1 MERRVYTV
9 LQINR
14 YIKGMLEDDYILASL
29 WIKGEVSNYKK
40 HSSGHIYFT
49 LKDDKSAI
57 DCILFK
63 EYASMMPFELYN
75 GLDVIVCGYV
85 SVYEK
90 SGSYKFY
97 VQIVDPQGKGGLAA
111 AFEEL
116 KNKLET
122 EGLFDPDYKREIEKR
137 PDTVAV
143 ITSPTGAAVR
153 DIIQIAGRRNPNVKI
168 ALCPA
173 LVQGDKAAESIVN
186 AIKTVNEWGKADTII
201 VGRGGGSMEDLWPF
215 NEESVARAIFA
226 SEIPVISAVGHETD
240 FTIADFAAD
249 LRAPT
254 PSAAAE
260 LAVNSLDEDAEI
272 ISAKETRLIRA
283 YKGYLYSK
291 KLELSLAAN
300 KIALSRPDIKLEHR
314 KRELNDL
321 KNRLE
326 SAGREILNGEKT
338 VFAVRL
344 NRLEALSPL
353 SVLKRGYSVA
363 YAEDSIIKDASSVK
377 KGDDIRLFL
386 GKGRIDAVVKG
397 IEADG

>member
-40 HSSGHIYFT
+40 HGSGHIYFT

-57 DCILFK
+57 DCIMFR

-75 GLDVIVCGYV
+75 GLDVIVCGYI

-90 SGSYKFY
+90 NGSYKFY
-97 VQIVDPQGKGGLAA
+97 VQIADPQGKGNLAA

-116 KNKLET
+116 KARLET

-153 DIIQIAGRRNPNVKI
+153 DIIQVTGRRNPNVKI
-168 ALCPA
+168 VVCPTV
-173 LVQGDKAAESIVN
+173 VQGDKAAESIAE

-201 VGRGGGSMEDLWPF
+201 LGRGGGSAEDLWPF
-215 NEESVARAIFA
+215 NEEIVARAIFA

-240 FTIADFAAD
+240 FTISDFAAD

-260 LAVNSLDEDAEI
+260 LAVNSLEEDAEI
-272 ISAKETRLIRA
+272 ISARETRLVRA
-283 YKGYLYSK
+283 YRGCLHGKR
-291 KLELSLAAN
+291 LELSLAAN
-300 KIALSRPDIKLEHR
+300 KIALSRPDSRLE
-314 KRELNDL
+314 KKKSELNEL
-321 KNRLE
+321 KNRFKAAE
-326 SAGREILNGEKT
+326 ATIINEEKAA
-338 VFAVRL
+338 FAVRL
-344 NRLEALSPL
+344 NRMEALSPL
-353 SVLKRGYSVA
+353 SILKRGYSVA
-363 YAEDSIIKDASSVK
+363 YVGEDIIGMRPLLRQGTKY
-377 KGDDIRLFL
+377 GFFR
-386 GKGRIDAVVKG
+386 GR
-397 IEADG
+397 EE

>member
-14 YIKGMLEDDYILASL
+14 YIKGVLEDDYILASL

-57 DCILFK
+57 DCIMFK

-90 SGSYKFY
+90 SGAYKFY

-116 KNKLET
+116 KNKLEA
-122 EGLFDPDYKREIEKR
+122 EGIFDPDYKREIEKR

-153 DIIQIAGRRNPNVKI
+153 DIIQIAGRRNPNVRI
-168 ALCPA
+168 VLCPA

-201 VGRGGGSMEDLWPF
+201 LGRGGGSMEDLWPF
-215 NEESVARAIFA
+215 NEEIVARAIFA

-272 ISAKETRLIRA
+272 ISAKETRLVRA
-283 YKGYLYSK
+283 YKGYLHSR

-300 KIALSRPDIKLEHR
+300 KIVLSSPDIKLEQR

-321 KNRLE
+321 KNRFE
-326 SAGREILNGEKT
+326 SAEREILNGEKAA
-338 VFAVRL
+338 FAVRL

-353 SVLKRGYSVA
+353 AVLKRGYSVA
-363 YAEDSIIKDASSVK
+363 YVGDNIIKDASSVK

-386 GKGRIDAVVKG
+386 GMGRVAAVVKG